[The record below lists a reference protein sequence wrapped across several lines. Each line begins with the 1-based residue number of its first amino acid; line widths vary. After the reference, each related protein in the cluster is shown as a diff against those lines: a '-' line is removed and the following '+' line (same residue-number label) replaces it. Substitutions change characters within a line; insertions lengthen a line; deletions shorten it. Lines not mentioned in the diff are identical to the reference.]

1 MLQYVILL
9 IKEVNIMNIGRNI
22 KRIRKSQ
29 NLTLEQV
36 AKAIGTTRQTV
47 SRYENN
53 NISNIPMNKIKKLA
67 AALNTTQMEILGI
80 QDSTDYQPNKYIPV
94 LGRISAGL
102 PMYAEENIEEY
113 ISTNVKDD
121 GEYFALRVKGD
132 SMNAAHIFEGNLLI
146 VRHQDMVENGEIA
159 IVMINNED
167 ATVKRFYCDGKTVT
181 LMPQSTNPK
190 HKPQIYDTNKT
201 IVRIIGKVVKN
212 EITFD

>member
-1 MLQYVILL
+1 MLQYDILL
-9 IKEVNIMNIGRNI
+9 IKEVCIVNIGSNI

-36 AKAIGTTRQTV
+36 AKAIGTTRQTI

-53 NISNIPMNKIKKLA
+53 NINNIPMDKIKKLA
-67 AALNTTQMEILGI
+67 AALNTTQMEILGM
-80 QDSTDYQPNKYIPV
+80 QDSIDYKPNKYIPV

-102 PMYAEENIEEY
+102 PMYAEENIEDY
-113 ISTNVKDD
+113 ISTNIKDD

-190 HKPQIYDTNKT
+190 HKPQIYDTKKT
-201 IVRIIGKVVKN
+201 TVRIIGKVVKN

>member
-1 MLQYVILL
+1 
-9 IKEVNIMNIGRNI
+9 MNIGSNI

-36 AKAIGTTRQTV
+36 AKAIGTTRQTI

-53 NISNIPMNKIKKLA
+53 NINNIPMDKIKKLA
-67 AALNTTQMEILGI
+67 AALNTTQMEILGM
-80 QDSTDYQPNKYIPV
+80 QDSIDYKPNKYIPV

-102 PMYAEENIEEY
+102 PMYAEENIEDY
-113 ISTNVKDD
+113 ISTNIKDD

-190 HKPQIYDTNKT
+190 HKPQIYDTKKQQY
-201 IVRIIGKVVKN
+201 VLLARL
-212 EITFD
+212 

>member
-1 MLQYVILL
+1 
-9 IKEVNIMNIGRNI
+9 MNIGSNI

-36 AKAIGTTRQTV
+36 AKAIGTTRQTI

-53 NISNIPMNKIKKLA
+53 NINNIPMDKIKKLA
-67 AALNTTQMEILGI
+67 AALNTTQMEILGM
-80 QDSTDYQPNKYIPV
+80 QDSIDYKPNKYIPV

-102 PMYAEENIEEY
+102 PMYAEENIEDY
-113 ISTNVKDD
+113 ISTNIKDD